1 MNEKLQYATM
11 LEIPVN
17 TANITYKPTKKR
29 RIFKRKGK
37 SPEAVKE
44 ELLSKVNAESEIQ
57 EQTMPQE
64 IVAETSEE
72 RVEVSEEVMPQA
84 AESAAEEPAEQ
95 PADEV
100 YVSTSVRK
108 KKRKPFFKFSVIS
121 AEIVAIAVL
130 VGAIFLTNALYSDS
144 AINVF
149 MRRVF
154 SVESAAAEKTYKDF
168 SPVMNFNGDVSVDN
182 GIISYTGSG
191 AVYAPTFGTVSSV
204 VQEEDG
210 TYTMNIAHSAVFSS
224 TLSGLSY
231 AYLGAGDSVF
241 GNIPVGYVKDGG
253 LTMCFN
259 SENAVITD
267 YTIEDNAVLWA
278 V

>member
-17 TANITYKPTKKR
+17 TANITYKPAKR
-29 RIFKRKGK
+29 RRVFKKKSK
-37 SPEAVKE
+37 SPDAVKE
-44 ELLSKVNAESEIQ
+44 ELLSKVNAESEIT
-57 EQTMPQE
+57 EQAIPQE
-64 IVAETSEE
+64 AAVERAEDTAEI
-72 RVEVSEEVMPQA
+72 SEEVMPQA
-84 AESAAEEPAEQ
+84 AEDAAEETVGQAAE
-95 PADEV
+95 ET

-130 VGAIFLTNALYSDS
+130 VGAIFITNALYSDS

-154 SVESAAAEKTYKDF
+154 SVETAAAEKTYKDF
-168 SPVMNFNGDVSVDN
+168 SPVMNFDGDVSLDN

-191 AVYAPTFGTVSSV
+191 SVYAPTDGTVSSV
-204 VQEEDG
+204 VKEEDG
-210 TYTMNIAHSAVFSS
+210 TYTMVVAHSAVFSS

-241 GNIPVGYVKDGG
+241 DNIPVGYVEGGG